1 MRNSLIYLKVQLKTT
16 NARTDSHW
24 SNMQLVQSCVRRK
37 GKIFKKFYLSLMK
50 IQYTRHYR
58 TKINERYKKR
68 STSYKGYH
76 NTNLIKKN

>member
-1 MRNSLIYLKVQLKTT
+1 
-16 NARTDSHW
+16 
-24 SNMQLVQSCVRRK
+24 
-37 GKIFKKFYLSLMK
+37 MK

-76 NTNLIKKN
+76 NTNLIKKKLTEHAKLVCG